1 MKRVVFALHN
11 ILRYVG
17 LYGWV
22 LDKRVLYIQIIIMLS
37 WYFNNNKCLFAE
49 LEKKLFGETFQE
61 NNSVYVNRYHR
72 NELRFLFVLG
82 NLYWNW
88 N

>member
-1 MKRVVFALHN
+1 MKRVVFILHD
-11 ILRYVG
+11 LFRFLT

-22 LDKRVLYIQIIIMLS
+22 LDKRVLYIQIIVMLS
-37 WYFNNNKCLFAE
+37 WHLNNNKCIASQI
-49 LEKKLFGETFQE
+49 EKKLFGETFQK

-72 NELRFLFVLG
+72 FELGLLFSIG

>member
-1 MKRVVFALHN
+1 MKNIVFTLHN
-11 ILRYVG
+11 VFRYVG
-17 LYGWV
+17 LYGWI
-22 LDKRVLYIQIIIMLS
+22 LDKRVLYIQIIVMLS

-72 NELRFLFVLG
+72 KELYILFCIGFIYNML
-82 NLYWNW
+82 
-88 N
+88 